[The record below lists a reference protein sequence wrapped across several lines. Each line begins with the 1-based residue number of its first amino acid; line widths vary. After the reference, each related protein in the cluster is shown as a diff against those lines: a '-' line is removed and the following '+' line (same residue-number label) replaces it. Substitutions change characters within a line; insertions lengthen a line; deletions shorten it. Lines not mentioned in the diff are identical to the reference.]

1 MSSGE
6 RENIPIAGSA
16 PTLSLAIVECI
27 QNAILRGDYPP
38 GSALPE
44 IPLSRKFESSRTTVR
59 EALRSLNEM
68 GLVVLHSRRGATVA
82 SLTPKRAREIFSL
95 RALLESY
102 AVKLGMTEGKINRH
116 QIEIIEDRFEQLR
129 NSVKSGDAF
138 RTIEADMAFHWALC
152 CPCDHK
158 LLLEQLRGLQTRT
171 RQFIFFTK
179 FYDSDVESEIDAHSP
194 IIAAV
199 RAYEADRAEAAVR
212 DHIMSAGERLLVRML
227 EESTRDL
234 PAVFRPDLTEL

>member
-1 MSSGE
+1 MS
-6 RENIPIAGSA
+6 P
-16 PTLSLAIVECI
+16 PTLSSTIVESV

-44 IPLSRKFESSRTTVR
+44 IPLSKKFGASRTTVR
-59 EALRSLNEM
+59 EALRSLSEM
-68 GLVVLHSRRGATVA
+68 GLVVLHSRRGAMVA
-82 SLTPKRAREIFSL
+82 SLTPKRTREIYSL

-102 AVKLGMTEGKINRH
+102 AVRLSMTEGKINPR
-116 QIEIIEDRFEQLR
+116 QIEVIEERFEQLR

-138 RTIEADMAFHWALC
+138 KTIEADMAFHWAMC
-152 CPCDHK
+152 SPCDHE

-179 FYDSDVESEIDAHSP
+179 FYDSDLESEIDAHSP

-212 DHIMSAGERLLVRML
+212 DHITSAGERLLVRML
-227 EESTRDL
+227 EDSTNARRL
-234 PAVFRPDLTEL
+234 LSVLG